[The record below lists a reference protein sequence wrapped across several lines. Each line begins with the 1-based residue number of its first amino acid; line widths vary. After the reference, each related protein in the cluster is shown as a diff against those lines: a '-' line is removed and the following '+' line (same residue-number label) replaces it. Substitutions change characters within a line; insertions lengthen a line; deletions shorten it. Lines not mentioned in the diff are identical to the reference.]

1 MAGIKVNG
9 VAYNWAMVEIA
20 SPGLTGNSNVNDP
33 ILHGVSE
40 LKWSR
45 RRELKN
51 NYGLGGNLSS
61 RGYGNKVCEASIV
74 MDYDTQVQL
83 RNGLA
88 SLADIGEFDLV
99 ISFAGVATQTEISA
113 QGLSPDENGGN
124 WTTETITLKGCVFT
138 EDGMESKVDDENIT
152 KEFQLNPRDIIIA

>member
-1 MAGIKVNG
+1 MAGITVNG

-20 SPGLTGNSNVNDP
+20 STGLTGTSNVNEP

-45 RRELKN
+45 KRELKN
-51 NYGLGGNLSS
+51 NYGLGGNLKS

-83 RNGLA
+83 RAGLA
-88 SLADIGEFDLV
+88 SLADIGEFDLI
-99 ISFAGVATQTEISA
+99 ISFAGAATQAEFSA
-113 QGLSPDENGGN
+113 QGLSPGDTSAA

>member
-1 MAGIKVNG
+1 MAGIKING

-20 SPGLTGNSNVNDP
+20 SPGLTGTSNTNEP
-33 ILHGVSE
+33 ILQGVTE

-45 RRELKN
+45 KRELKN

-74 MDYDTQVQL
+74 MDYNTQVQL
-83 RNGLA
+83 RAGQS
-88 SLADIGEFDLV
+88 SLSDIGEFDLTV
-99 ISFAGVATQTEISA
+99 TFAGAVTQADISA
-113 QGLSPDENGGN
+113 QGLAPDDSGGA
-124 WTTETITLKGCVFT
+124 WTTEKVILKGCVFT

-152 KEFQLNPRDIIIA
+152 KEFQLNPRDIIIT